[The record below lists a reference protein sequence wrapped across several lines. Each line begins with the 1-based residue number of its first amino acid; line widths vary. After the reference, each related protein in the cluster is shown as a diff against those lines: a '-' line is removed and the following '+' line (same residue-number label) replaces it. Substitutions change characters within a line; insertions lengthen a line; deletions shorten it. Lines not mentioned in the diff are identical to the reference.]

1 MTARAEHADV
11 LIIGAGISGI
21 GVASHLTAKHPE
33 RTLKI
38 LEARG
43 AVGGTWDLFR
53 YPGVR
58 SDSDLQ
64 TFGFTFRPW
73 PGKRAIATGEEIRN
87 YLVETADET
96 GIAKHIEFDRRVV
109 SADWSSEDA
118 LWRVVAED
126 ANGGKHEFTANWIF
140 CASGYYRYDRG
151 YQAELPGIENFQG
164 SVEHPQFW
172 DESLDTAGK
181 EVVIVGSGATAITMA
196 PAMAGEGAHVTLLQR
211 SPSYIISL
219 PAKDAVAN
227 LLRRVFG
234 EKRGHALGRR
244 KNIRLTNTIYKLSQR
259 FPRQVAWA
267 IRQATKRQL
276 PKGYDVNRHFRPYY
290 GPWDQ
295 RMCVVPD
302 GDLFKAISSGGV
314 EVVTDRIRTFTEDSV
329 QLESGRKIKADVVVT
344 ATGLELL
351 LLGGIEGT
359 VDGEKINAPDHFA
372 YKGMMISGVPNMA
385 FAIGYVNASWTLKVE
400 LVAEHFCE
408 ILSLLD
414 QRGASVAVPEPPPAG
429 SDSEPLLDLQ
439 AGYIQRSLD
448 ELPRQGSSA
457 PWRQSMDYYEDLEL
471 LRDGSVGDH
480 MVLRG

>member
-1 MTARAEHADV
+1 MTANAEHADV

-21 GVASHLTAKHPE
+21 GVASHLAAKHPE
-33 RTLKI
+33 RSLTI
-38 LEARG
+38 LEARS

-73 PGKRAIATGEEIRN
+73 PGERAIATGEEIRD
-87 YLVETADET
+87 YLAETADAT
-96 GIAKHIEFDRRVV
+96 GISQHVEFDRRVTRAEWS
-109 SADWSSEDA
+109 SADS

-126 ANGGKHEFTANWIF
+126 SDGGEHQFTARWIF

-172 DESLDTAGK
+172 DESLEASGK
-181 EVVIVGSGATAITMA
+181 EVVIIGSGATAVTMA
-196 PAMAGEGAHVTLLQR
+196 PAMAGDGANVTLLQR
-211 SPSYIISL
+211 SPSYIIAL

-234 EKRGHALGRR
+234 ESRGHALGRR
-244 KNIRLTNTIYKLSQR
+244 KNIRLTNTIYKLCRR
-259 FPRQVAWA
+259 FPRQMAWG
-267 IRQATKRQL
+267 IRQATKKQL
-276 PKGYDVNRHFRPYY
+276 PRGYDVDRHFRPYY

-302 GDLFKAISSGGV
+302 GDLFKAISSGSV
-314 EVVTDRIRTFTEDSV
+314 EVVTDRIRTFTEDSL
-329 QLESGRKIKADVVVT
+329 QLESGRKIKADIVVT

-351 LLGGIEGT
+351 LLGGMTLT
-359 VDGEKINAPDHFA
+359 VDGKEIHAPDHFA

-400 LVAEHFCE
+400 LVAEHLCE

-414 QRGASVAVPEPPPAG
+414 QRGASVAVPEPPPEG
-429 SDSEPLLDLQ
+429 SGSEPLLDLK
-439 AGYIQRSLD
+439 AGYVQRSLD
-448 ELPRQGSSA
+448 ELPRQGDSR

-480 MVLRG
+480 MVLRD